1 MIPLLFITFAV
12 SRNETNTLRFTAVP
26 PPTTQ
31 ASRDEYL
38 NQAQRI
44 FNQPLLNPNYKLNV
58 VIALAKNNY
67 AAETLQDLQ
76 SIIQEDPRNAN
87 ALSIMSIVLE
97 NLKRTSEAIL
107 YRKKIIEIYP
117 YNAENLLALENDY
130 LIAGDKVA
138 AINIQGSIIKMAP
151 GTDVAKT
158 AANLI
163 RK

>member
-1 MIPLLFITFAV
+1 M
-12 SRNETNTLRFTAVP
+12 
-26 PPTTQ
+26 
-31 ASRDEYL
+31 
-38 NQAQRI
+38 
-44 FNQPLLNPNYKLNV
+44 
-58 VIALAKNNY
+58 
-67 AAETLQDLQ
+67 
-76 SIIQEDPRNAN
+76 
-87 ALSIMSIVLE
+87 
-97 NLKRTSEAIL
+97 